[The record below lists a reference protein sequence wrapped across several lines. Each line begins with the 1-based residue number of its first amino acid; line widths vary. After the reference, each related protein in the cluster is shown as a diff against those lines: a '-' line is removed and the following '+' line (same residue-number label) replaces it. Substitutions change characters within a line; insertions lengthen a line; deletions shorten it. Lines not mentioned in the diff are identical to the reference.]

1 MTTLGNGGGGLGSG
15 EGGGGWKKL
24 SRNVEPHSEASC

>member
-1 MTTLGNGGGGLGSG
+1 MTTLGNGGGGGG
-15 EGGGGWKKL
+15 GGGGWKKL